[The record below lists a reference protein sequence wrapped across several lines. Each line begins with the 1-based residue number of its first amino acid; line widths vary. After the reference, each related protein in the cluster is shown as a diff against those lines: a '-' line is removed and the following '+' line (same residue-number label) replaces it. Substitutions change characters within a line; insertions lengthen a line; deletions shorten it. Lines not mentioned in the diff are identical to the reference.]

1 MPSEV
6 AALESLSTLPQ
17 QRMQPGPHVTTRALE
32 PRILKLEVA
41 TAGLFGT
48 SVGEH
53 IQRLERIM
61 ENERRE
67 RRARISTL
75 QHQIQSFAEDVAV
88 LLSENEGMRVRL
100 NTLTGQVRTLRG

>member
-1 MPSEV
+1 
-6 AALESLSTLPQ
+6 
-17 QRMQPGPHVTTRALE
+17 
-32 PRILKLEVA
+32 
-41 TAGLFGT
+41 
-48 SVGEH
+48 
-53 IQRLERIM
+53 M